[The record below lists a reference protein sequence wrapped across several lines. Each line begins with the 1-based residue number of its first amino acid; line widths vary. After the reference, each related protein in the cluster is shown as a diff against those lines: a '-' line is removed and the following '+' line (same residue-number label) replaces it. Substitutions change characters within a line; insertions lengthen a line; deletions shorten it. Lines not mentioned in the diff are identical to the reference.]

1 MSSVLSQPGLIGTRP
16 IGMRSTQNA
25 LDRPS
30 RAWCLAAGLSCAL
43 PLLRLLPWWLAL
55 ILLAVGVGSA
65 TLTWFRP
72 APAALRLLFTLGLFW
87 LVLAV
92 YGYRF
97 GRDTGSALLL
107 AMLLLKPIEL
117 KTLRDAR
124 SLVGFGLFALFAAFL
139 LDQGPLTLTLAIP
152 AAVLAFAAC
161 AQMADN
167 EVGLPLQGIAFG
179 TAGLQRVLAVLGLFG
194 LAAPLALAAFWLFPR
209 LDTPLW
215 GIPNVA
221 KAKVGISERMA
232 PGDWLDILVDDTPAF
247 RVKFDGALP
256 PRQQL
261 YWRGLVLWNF
271 DGRGWTRPDWPRSLP
286 PAPTTPGAAAM
297 GYRVTLEPTDRPFLF
312 ALDLPKTVPDA
323 ATLAQDYSLAAREPI
338 SSLHSY
344 NMVSAPPA
352 RFEPDLPDNIR
363 AVALRLPHGYN
374 PRTIALARQWRAD
387 GADDAAMI
395 RRALA
400 MYHDNFSYTLAA
412 PPLGRD
418 SVDEFLFDTRQGFC
432 EHFSSSFTFLM
443 RAAGIPARVVTGYVG
458 AYRNPI
464 GDYWLVKQSDAHAW
478 SEVWLAGRGWVRIDP
493 TAAVRPERVFGRASN
508 AVGGDGPAGT
518 VGQLFDLADW
528 ARRGWNDFV
537 LGFNSARQQSLL
549 ASIGLHDAD
558 ARQLAALFGAVVG
571 ALLFGITLLQLR
583 RRGPRPDPLL
593 RAWARF
599 TARLAQAHLRK
610 RPDEPALAFA
620 RRVAALLPAQ
630 GEEILALSR
639 RFTAARYARD
649 KLDSDVRVALAKDL
663 QAFRVRP
670 RTEH

>member
-1 MSSVLSQPGLIGTRP
+1 MKSMP
-16 IGMRSTQNA
+16 A
-25 LDRPS
+25 LDRSS
-30 RAWCLAAGLSCAL
+30 RGWCLAAGLSCAL

-55 ILLAVGVGSA
+55 VLLAIGIGSA
-65 TLTWFRP
+65 VLTWFQP
-72 APAALRLLFTLGLFW
+72 APAALRLLLTGGLFW

-97 GRDTGSALLL
+97 GRDTGSTLLL

-117 KTLRDAR
+117 RTLRDAR

-152 AAVLAFAAC
+152 AAALAFAAC
-161 AQMADN
+161 TQMADS
-167 EVGLPLQGIAFG
+167 EVGLPP
-179 TAGLQRVLAVLGLFG
+179 QRFRPQRILAVLGLFG

-221 KAKVGISERMA
+221 KAKVGIGDRMA

-247 RVKFDGALP
+247 RVQFDGAAP

-271 DGRGWTRPDWPRSLP
+271 DGRGWTRPDWPRSQQ
-286 PAPTTPGAAAM
+286 PAATAPGGPAVA
-297 GYRVTLEPTDRPFLF
+297 YRITLEPTDRPFLF
-312 ALDLPKTVPDA
+312 ALDLPVTVPDA
-323 ATLAQDYSLAAREPI
+323 ATLAQDRTLIAREAI
-338 SSLHSY
+338 SSLRAY
-344 NMVSAPPA
+344 TMVSAPPA

-363 AVALRLPHGYN
+363 AVALRLPAGYN
-374 PRTIALARQWRAD
+374 PRTRALARRWRAE
-387 GADDAAMI
+387 GVDDAGMI

-412 PPLGRD
+412 PPLGHD

-464 GDYWLVKQSDAHAW
+464 GNYWLVKQSDAHAW
-478 SEVWLAGRGWVRIDP
+478 SEVWLAGRGWVRVDP
-493 TAAVRPERVFGRASN
+493 TAAVRPERVFGRAST
-508 AVGGDGPAGT
+508 AIGDGDQTGT

-537 LGFNSARQQSLL
+537 LGFNATRQQTLL
-549 ASIGLHDAD
+549 SSIGLHDAD
-558 ARQLAALFGAVVG
+558 AQEMAALFAAVIG
-571 ALLFGITLLQLR
+571 ALLVAITALQLR
-583 RRGPRPDPLL
+583 GRRSQPDPLM
-593 RAWARF
+593 RAWTRF
-599 TARLAQAHLRK
+599 TARLGRAHLRK
-610 RPDEPALAFA
+610 RADEPALVYA
-620 RRVAALLPAQ
+620 RRVAALLPTQ
-630 GEEILALSR
+630 SEEILALSR
-639 RFTAARYARD
+639 RFAAARYARGE
-649 KLDSDVRVALAKDL
+649 LAKSAHAMLAHDL
-663 QAFRVRP
+663 QAFRVRDS
-670 RTEH
+670 R

>member
-1 MSSVLSQPGLIGTRP
+1 MSVALAAPPSLVASSLKRP
-16 IGMRSTQNA
+16 
-25 LDRPS
+25 LDRAS
-30 RAWCLAAGLSCAL
+30 RGWCLIAGLACAL

-55 ILLAVGVGSA
+55 VLLAVGVGSA

-72 APAALRLLFTLGLFW
+72 APAALRMLLTLGLFW

-97 GRDTGSALLL
+97 GRDTGSTLLL

-117 KTLRDAR
+117 RTLRDAR

-139 LDQGPLTLTLAIP
+139 LDQGPITLGLAIP
-152 AAVLAFAAC
+152 AAALAFAAS
-161 AQMADN
+161 AQMADS
-167 EVGLPLQGIAFG
+167 EAGLPQISSAFAR
-179 TAGLQRVLAVLGLFG
+179 AGSHRVLSILGLFG
-194 LAAPLALAAFWLFPR
+194 LAVPLALAAFWLFPR

-221 KAKVGISERMA
+221 KAKIGISDRMA
-232 PGDWLDILVDDTPAF
+232 PGDWLDILADDSPAF
-247 RVKFDGALP
+247 RVQFDDTPP
-256 PRQQL
+256 PRQQM
-261 YWRGLVLWNF
+261 YWRGVVLWNF
-271 DGRGWTRPDWPRSLP
+271 DGRGWSRPDWPSGLL
-286 PAPTTPGAAAM
+286 PAPVTPKTPAM
-297 GYRVTLEPTDRPFLF
+297 RYRITLEPTDKHFLF
-312 ALDLPKTVPDA
+312 ALDLPQAAPDA
-323 ATLAQDYSLAAREPI
+323 ASIAQDYSLTAREPI
-338 SSLHSY
+338 SSLRVY
-344 NMVSAPPA
+344 DMVSAPPV
-352 RFEPDLPDNIR
+352 RFEPELPENIR
-363 AVALRLPHGYN
+363 VAALGLPPGYN
-374 PRTIALARQWRAD
+374 PRTLALARRWRAE
-387 GADDAAMI
+387 GADDAGMV

-400 MYHDNFSYTLAA
+400 MYHDHFSYTLAA

-478 SEVWLAGRGWVRIDP
+478 SEVWLGGRGWVRVDP

-508 AVGGDGPAGT
+508 AVDGDGPAGR
-518 VGQLFDLADW
+518 VGQLFNLADW

-537 LGFNSARQQSLL
+537 LGFNATRQQSLL
-549 ASIGLHDAD
+549 ASLGLHDAD
-558 ARQLAALFGAVVG
+558 ARTMAALFATVIGV
-571 ALLFGITLLQLR
+571 LLMAITLWQLR

-593 RAWARF
+593 RAWTRF
-599 TARLAQAHLRK
+599 TTRLAQAHLRK
-610 RPDEPALAFA
+610 RADEPALAYA
-620 RRVAALLPAQ
+620 RRIAPLLPAQ
-630 GEEILALSR
+630 SEEILALSR
-639 RFTAARYARD
+639 RFAAARYARD